1 MSKADELRA
10 KAARVAAR
18 TAPTKLPAQS
28 AVTPSAPAETYIPTV
43 AAPLA
48 KPVRSTVDLAPDQH
62 RRLQAWINDAAVTL
76 GRARLSKQEVMTA
89 LVRRLLADD
98 QLAAAIQQDL
108 RNATQ

>member
-18 TAPTKLPAQS
+18 TTPPARSAPTPAP
-28 AVTPSAPAETYIPTV
+28 VEHVPTV

-62 RRLQAWINDAAVTL
+62 RRLADWLTTAAVEL
-76 GRARLSKQEVMTA
+76 GRARLTKQEVMAA
-89 LVRRLLADD
+89 LVRRLLVDD
-98 QLAAAIQQDL
+98 ELAGAIKQDL
-108 RNATQ
+108 RKAAQ